1 MLTRALAH
9 AWADQGIRVNAVAPG
24 YIETPLNAEG
34 RKDKAHYDR
43 IGRPHGLGAVG
54 TTRRNLRHSRVSVH
68 ARCGAISRDRCFSV
82 DGGFLAG

>member
-43 IGRPHGLGAVG
+43 IAARTALGRWGQPEEISATVAFLCMPGAG
-54 TTRRNLRHSRVSVH
+54 YITGSV
-68 ARCGAISRDRCFSV
+68 FSV